1 MFSHLQGWERRGRG
15 QELRS
20 SLQPYLWRGE
30 IQDTCSGKEGSCP
43 FFHGDKRLCGH
54 FAHDGW
60 SSCPTPGL
68 ILWSDCPPPLSPPH
82 TLSMT
87 TSCWGL
93 LGIWPPKPD
102 CKRPDSRNHI
112 FFANVIIPYPT
123 STSAKHLT
131 QGSALSN
138 LDSSGNFHRL
148 LHTPKLTYLVRT
160 CTLEICLVAFQVTA
174 EILTC
179 QIWGEVVKEDL
190 CKAWEWTAGCV
201 QGLSSRE

>member
-174 EILTC
+174 EILKC